1 MITPTTNVATVSTS
15 RVCNNNNDDD
25 DDTPN
30 RRAPE
35 LLRCHDVTLDIM
47 THPWVSVDTHSTRPH
62 RTNTVDIKYHH
73 CATVTWQRSPLVQNE
88 STNITSRP
96 PQSTS
101 YKSVCSVPSTGC

>member
-73 CATVTWQRSPLVQNE
+73 CAIVTWQRSPLVQNE